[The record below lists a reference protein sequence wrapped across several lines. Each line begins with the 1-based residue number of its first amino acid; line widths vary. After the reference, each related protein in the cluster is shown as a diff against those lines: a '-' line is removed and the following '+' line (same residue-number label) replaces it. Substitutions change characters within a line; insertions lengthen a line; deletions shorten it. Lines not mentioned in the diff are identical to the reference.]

1 MLPPIGM
8 KSRPR
13 PLLAPGILMC
23 ALLVAVSASMPA
35 DKCPGSLDCAR
46 EKRHFCP
53 PGSTHCGPCLTPLE
67 ENEEGQ
73 CVVRKRHAPSGKMT
87 SRPEL
92 DEEIDFLSAVIAKQ
106 QDTGAKQSVTPTQ
119 VSPKA
124 NPEGPVQKKP
134 PNATAG
140 LPKTSAAPT
149 PLPPLPPTEHSGRG
163 HHPLVAPYPS
173 RDRML
178 ITLVGVCVIV
188 GMVALIL
195 SAVCWIRLQKDT
207 RLAEKV
213 DYPAFC
219 GAPPAS
225 SSDRTSPGDKKLA
238 QSAQMYHYQHQK
250 QQMLS
255 MEKHKE
261 EAKVSDSGATSDEE
275 NEDGDFTVYECPGL
289 APTGEMEVKNP
300 LFDDS
305 TLQPQRNHK

>member
-8 KSRPR
+8 KSRPG

-53 PGSTHCGPCLTPLE
+53 PGSAHCGPCLTPLE

-124 NPEGPVQKKP
+124 NPEGPR
-134 PNATAG
+134 
-140 LPKTSAAPT
+140 
-149 PLPPLPPTEHSGRG
+149 SGRG